1 MTKTR
6 IIAALVMAPVAIAA
20 ILLLPTPWLAA
31 LVALVF
37 LVGLW
42 EWFKLAEIDDTLS
55 RTVLLIANL
64 MLMVLLLWASRTP
77 AGPSPALFQIVTL
90 VGLVW
95 WCLALLWLRF
105 FNFASDHES
114 YARVFKLAAGT
125 LAIIPA
131 WCALCLIHSNN
142 FENPGAGNAGTL
154 SGHLWLLTALVIVWA
169 ADSGAYFA
177 GRALGGKF
185 FGNRKLAPRIS
196 PNKTIE
202 GLLGGLVA
210 GVICGLFFAS
220 LAGMGMAQVPAVAL
234 VAVATVLF
242 SVIGDLFES
251 LLKRHV
257 GAKDSGNLIPG
268 HGGILDRIDG
278 VLAALP
284 IFAVG
289 KELFGF

>member
-6 IIAALVMAPVAIAA
+6 VIAALVMAPVAIAA
-20 ILLLPTPWLAA
+20 ILLLPTQWLVA

-37 LVGLW
+37 LVGMW

-64 MLMVLLLWASRTP
+64 LLMVLLVWASRGSTD
-77 AGPSPALFQIVTL
+77 LVLLRLMTL
-90 VGLVW
+90 VGVGW
-95 WCLALLWLRF
+95 WLLALVWLRF
-105 FNFASDHES
+105 FNFASDHET

-125 LAIIPA
+125 LAIVPA
-131 WCALCLIHSNN
+131 WCALGLIHASQPN
-142 FENPGAGNAGTL
+142 
-154 SGHLWLLTALVIVWA
+154 GHLWLFTALTIVWA

-177 GRALGGKF
+177 GRSFGGKL
-185 FGNRKLAPRIS
+185 FGGRKLAPRIS
-196 PNKTIE
+196 PNKTLE

-210 GVICGLFFAS
+210 GVACGLFFAS
-220 LAGMGMAQVPAVAL
+220 FAGMGMAQVPAVAL

-242 SVIGDLFES
+242 SVVGDLFES

-268 HGGILDRIDG
+268 HGGVLDRLDG